1 MQDGLSLP
9 EWRGNT
15 KNMDA
20 QAAVLWGQVMT
31 AVQLSGYN
39 LVPPPGARGA
49 SKDWVRDGVRMQ
61 RWVVVSVGA
70 RYLPHAGCFD
80 PGMHF
85 VASLKTDALQKH
97 LQRTTL
103 APSLTGLHASA
114 CSFVSPDIGTHDMI
128 VYTFHCNT
136 WPIYF
141 VPCTKDALFRSFAA
155 CFACFCPMF
164 M

>member
-1 MQDGLSLP
+1 MDVQMVQDGLSHP

-20 QAAVLWGQVMT
+20 QAAVLWGRVMT

-61 RWVVVSVGA
+61 RWVAVSVDV

-80 PGMHF
+80 PGLHACG
-85 VASLKTDALQKH
+85 VLGRLDAVQKV

-103 APSLTGLHASA
+103 APSLTGLQRAPLCASSCIA
-114 CSFVSPDIGTHDMI
+114 IDIGIHDVD
-128 VYTFHCNT
+128 VYAFHCNT
-136 WPIYF
+136 WPI
-141 VPCTKDALFRSFAA
+141 
-155 CFACFCPMF
+155 
-164 M
+164 

>member
-20 QAAVLWGQVMT
+20 QAAVLLGQVMT

-61 RWVVVSVGA
+61 RWVVVLVGV
-70 RYLPHAGCFD
+70 RYLPHACHFD
-80 PGMHF
+80 PGSHVCGVF
-85 VASLKTDALQKH
+85 EDLCSSEIPSKDNIVTFSYWSSRFTVLLRVFHHAL
-97 LQRTTL
+97 LLTL
-103 APSLTGLHASA
+103 AHMISL
-114 CSFVSPDIGTHDMI
+114 FVRFIAIHGQ
-128 VYTFHCNT
+128 Y
-136 WPIYF
+136 
-141 VPCTKDALFRSFAA
+141 ALFRVPRTPCSGQSLLV
-155 CFACFCPMF
+155 
-164 M
+164 